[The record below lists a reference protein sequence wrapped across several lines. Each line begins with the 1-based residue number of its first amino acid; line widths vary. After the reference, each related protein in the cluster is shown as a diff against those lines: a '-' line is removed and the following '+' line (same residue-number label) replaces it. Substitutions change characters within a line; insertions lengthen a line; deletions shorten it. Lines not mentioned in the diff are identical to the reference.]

1 MDDKKRSLDLI
12 QSSSSHEPAL
22 KKQTFEHD
30 MSRTVQPEIEDFQK
44 EAIWRRMQE
53 YKREAIQT
61 KEQLGQLEKIAKYHD
76 DHLRAI
82 NACFNE
88 FLNEIYIYSGAKPE
102 LEPWMS
108 NVMDISTLLFE
119 DEATFYSHL
128 SDKKDKILNSVISVL
143 NFIKSSFV
151 EDADIERIKKYAAK
165 LSSDLEVAKS
175 HILELKLD
183 KENSKRKL
191 EDMVYRVMSLE
202 KKLDRQKSITLSKI
216 ELNAMKKVPEAN
228 NDNEHID
235 VVKVSKLEDNKS
247 NSDIVAIEAEL
258 REMTVINEKR
268 LSEISKMNSQ
278 NSELHEQL
286 INLQLKLKNLNEE
299 DILHSDAYC
308 FLRTKFEHCAAKIKE
323 IEPAYEALNK
333 EVEKLRSER
342 LEFKE
347 ELLNEQRNIIADMRD
362 QLGKVEQDLARVRTV
377 RDELISQLNV
387 KKATEIE
394 KSAAKNELL
403 DLLETRNVRITTLEK
418 QIERLNHQ
426 TNQDIELENSLSSE
440 ESKEQLLK
448 QIERLQKQNK
458 SLSTELLALEQAF
471 NKAHHQSSLKVNE
484 IVAKED
490 KFYRLHADKAKADQ
504 KYFDAMKA
512 KDKLTIENKAL
523 KQQNSKAGDIII
535 KLQESEKYT
544 TQKMINIEKQ
554 IAVLRTANE
563 ILVSK
568 TQELQLKID
577 EKDQN
582 IKNIGQQIFMLKQ
595 HLIEQKNITYTEINA
610 KRIAEEEVEK
620 LKIQIRKNKHQV
632 AVNGDIDELKIY
644 RGMAKCSVCET
655 RWKNTAISLCGHV
668 FCKECVNKRIE
679 TRQRRCP
686 SCNRGFGSG
695 DILQVHL

>member
-1 MDDKKRSLDLI
+1 MDDKKRSLDVVQL
-12 QSSSSHEPAL
+12 SSHEPVP
-22 KKQTFEHD
+22 KKQIFEHT
-30 MSRTVQPEIEDFQK
+30 SRTIQPEIEDFQK

-53 YKREAIQT
+53 YKREAIRT
-61 KEQLGQLEKIAKYHD
+61 KEQLEQLEKTAMYHD

-82 NACFNE
+82 DACFNE

-108 NVMDISTLLFE
+108 NIMDISTLLFAN
-119 DEATFYSHL
+119 DVTLYSHL
-128 SDKKDKILNSVISVL
+128 NDKKDKIMNSVVSVL
-143 NFIKSSFV
+143 NFIKTSLV
-151 EDADIERIKKYAAK
+151 EDVDMERIKKHAAK
-165 LSSDLEVAKS
+165 LSSDLEIAKS
-175 HILELKLD
+175 HIVKLKLD
-183 KENSKRKL
+183 KEDNKKKL
-191 EDMVYRVMSLE
+191 EDMVYQIISLE

-216 ELNAMKKVPEAN
+216 ELNAMKKVPEVSN
-228 NDNEHID
+228 NDEHMEVI
-235 VVKVSKLEDNKS
+235 KVSKLEDNKS
-247 NSDIVAIEAEL
+247 NSNILTIEAEL
-258 REMTVINEKR
+258 REMNAINEKR

-278 NSELHEQL
+278 NSELREQL
-286 INLQLKLKNLNEE
+286 INLQLKLKNLGEE

-308 FLRTKFEHCAAKIKE
+308 FLKTKFEHCAGKIKE

-394 KSAAKNELL
+394 KSTAKNELL
-403 DLLETRNVRITTLEK
+403 DLLETRNARIIVLEK
-418 QIERLNHQ
+418 QVERLNYEI
-426 TNQDIELENSLSSE
+426 NQDTKLENSLSSD

-458 SLSTELLALEQAF
+458 SLSTELLTLEQAF

-535 KLQESEKYT
+535 KLQESEKCT

-563 ILVSK
+563 VLISK

-577 EKDQN
+577 EKEQN
-582 IKNIGQQIFMLKQ
+582 IKNIGQQVSMLKQ

-610 KRIAEEEVEK
+610 KRVAEEEIEK
-620 LKIQIRKNKHQV
+620 LKMQIRKNKNQV